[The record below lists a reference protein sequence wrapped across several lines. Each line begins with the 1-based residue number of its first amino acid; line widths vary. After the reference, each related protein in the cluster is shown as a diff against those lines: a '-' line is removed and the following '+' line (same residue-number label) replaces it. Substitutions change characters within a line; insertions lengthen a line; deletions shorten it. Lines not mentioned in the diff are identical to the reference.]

1 MHCIFVEKLLNICSI
16 YFVTVSQCPQRPL
29 LTTVFRQ
36 NAAGGCVCVKGL
48 QCGSPSAMRT
58 RDPPIIQVEI
68 PSMIILDPDHD
79 ELKVSDPN
87 LQHGVKYI
95 NLSQVL
101 MLF

>member
-1 MHCIFVEKLLNICSI
+1 MAKGEPHWSPF
-16 YFVTVSQCPQRPL
+16 THTHPP

-68 PSMIILDPDHD
+68 PTMIILDPDRDPTGQVMMVLDLNHD

-87 LQHGVKYI
+87 PQHGVKYI
-95 NLSQVL
+95 NLP
-101 MLF
+101 